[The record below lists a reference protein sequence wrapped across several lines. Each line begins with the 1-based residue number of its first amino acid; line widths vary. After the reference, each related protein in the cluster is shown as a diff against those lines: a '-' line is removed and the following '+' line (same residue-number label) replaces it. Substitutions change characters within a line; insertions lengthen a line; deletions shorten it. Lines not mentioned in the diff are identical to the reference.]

1 MLSSV
6 LMHCYEREGHGSS
19 VLSPMSMTLIE
30 CLGTMCV
37 DDSSLLG
44 EVEGECGLLCVH
56 FW

>member
-1 MLSSV
+1 
-6 LMHCYEREGHGSS
+6 MHCYEREGHGSS